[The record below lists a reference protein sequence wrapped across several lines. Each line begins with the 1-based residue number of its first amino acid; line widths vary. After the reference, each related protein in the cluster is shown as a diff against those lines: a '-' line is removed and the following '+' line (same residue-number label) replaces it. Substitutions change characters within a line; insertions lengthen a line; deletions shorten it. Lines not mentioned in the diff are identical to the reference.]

1 MAKVFMS
8 RVMDE
13 ILLLVELSMTQLS
26 QHPVG
31 TDTEFIQISHT
42 KPTGTSVLHRTIK
55 LKGLLQ
61 PLNCKIVNG
70 RADAKKEYVAGVH
83 LLKLGFYISK

>member
-61 PLNCKIVNG
+61 PLHYNSELQNCEWKG
-70 RADAKKEYVAGVH
+70 RRQKGKRSWGTPYM
-83 LLKLGFYISK
+83 SN